1 MFNVSG
7 WVRAMFRDA
16 ALAGVQDAMQ
26 VITPEG
32 ETAPADLGELRQRL
46 AASVHPV
53 KALSAVK
60 ADAEEPVAAG
70 EPDTAP
76 ASGKRKK

>member
-32 ETAPADLGELRQRL
+32 EQAPADLGELRQRL
-46 AASVHPV
+46 AAAVGPKQLAPV
-53 KALSAVK
+53 PEDA
-60 ADAEEPVAAG
+60 ADE
-70 EPDTAP
+70 AP
-76 ASGKRKK
+76 KPRGRSR